1 MSRHALDYA
10 ASWGMSTHAVWR
22 QVPAVLLIV
31 GLAGAACGDDRS
43 PEPPATPPSSEV
55 FTAADGT
62 RYAVE
67 VVLTIWKLPWS
78 LAFAPDGRL
87 FITERPGRVR
97 IAQNGALL
105 PQAALTVADVS
116 GRRGG
121 GA

>member
-1 MSRHALDYA
+1 M
-10 ASWGMSTHAVWR
+10 
-22 QVPAVLLIV
+22 
-31 GLAGAACGDDRS
+31 
-43 PEPPATPPSSEV
+43 

-67 VVLTIWKLPWS
+67 VVLTNLEVPWS

-105 PQAALTVADVS
+105 PQPALTVTDVAAT
-116 GRRGG
+116 GEAG
-121 GA
+121 